1 MKVLYAGSFDPVT
14 RGHLDLIERGSRL
27 AEEMIVA
34 VMINRNKRGWL
45 SVEQR
50 MELLESVT
58 AGIPN
63 VRILSY
69 PGLLMDCVRE
79 TGADAVLRGVRSAM
93 DFESEYTMA
102 VINRQLGNVETLML
116 PARPELVGMSSSAVR
131 ELVSFGGA
139 IDRLVPEG
147 TDKKILQ
154 MAREN
159 AMR

>member
-102 VINRQLGNVETLML
+102 VINRQLGNVDTLML

-147 TDKKILQ
+147 TDMKILQ

>member
-1 MKVLYAGSFDPVT
+1 
-14 RGHLDLIERGSRL
+14 
-27 AEEMIVA
+27 
-34 VMINRNKRGWL
+34 
-45 SVEQR
+45 
-50 MELLESVT
+50 
-58 AGIPN
+58 
-63 VRILSY
+63 
-69 PGLLMDCVRE
+69 
-79 TGADAVLRGVRSAM
+79 M